1 MEERPALL
9 GAFGSRDPEQ
19 HATPDGGP
27 VDYFVFEFDA
37 AYELRPDVGERV
49 TAVSE
54 TDEWRVVGIYL
65 IC

>member
-1 MEERPALL
+1 M
-9 GAFGSRDPEQ
+9 
-19 HATPDGGP
+19 PDGGP
-27 VDYFVFEFDA
+27 VDYFVFEFAA

-65 IC
+65 IR